1 MKKYRF
7 TGTASLPGLTP
18 YIEETDRY
26 ERILSPMS
34 SAKMVGDNIKV
45 EQLNGD
51 KWDDV
56 TDSWIKEWSI
66 VAKSPWV
73 KK

>member
-1 MKKYRF
+1 
-7 TGTASLPGLTP
+7 
-18 YIEETDRY
+18 
-26 ERILSPMS
+26 MS

-56 TDSWIKEWSI
+56 TDSWIKEWGI